1 MRLCSNSL
9 FTTVLEIESYP
20 AMKFILSSLFW
31 TRNICGIALMLGLVS
46 VRGQATA
53 PAATPATTPA
63 STSASK
69 PTLYVIGDSTAN
81 SGAPI
86 LGWGTPFIGYFDPAK
101 ITVLNKARGGR
112 SSRSYI
118 HEGLWAAV
126 EKNLKPGDIVLL
138 QFGQNDGGLPSA
150 NPKGDRP
157 SLPGLGEETRDL
169 TNPSTKQPE
178 TVHTFGYYMREYV
191 ADAKAKG
198 ATIIILTPT
207 VRNNWKNGKVE
218 RELGQYGGWSM
229 AVAQTQGV
237 PMVDMNSIV
246 ADKYEVMGQDK
257 IPALYSTTD
266 TTHSSPTGA
275 DFNASAIVSGLK
287 ALQGNPLG
295 PYLSTKGQAVVT
307 ADVKYVANNP
317 VPVKAPADKP
327 ATTTSAPG
335 ATPTSSPVAAPAPA
349 K

>member
-1 MRLCSNSL
+1 
-9 FTTVLEIESYP
+9 
-20 AMKFILSSLFW
+20 MKFYLSGSFW
-31 TRNICGIALMLGLVS
+31 ARHICGMALLLGAVGA
-46 VRGQATA
+46 RAQATA
-53 PAATPATTPA
+53 PAATPTPA
-63 STSASK
+63 PATAPAAAGK
-69 PTLYVIGDSTAN
+69 PTLYVVGDSTAN

-86 LGWGTPFIGYFDPAK
+86 LGWGTPFISYFDPAK

-126 EKNLKPGDIVLL
+126 EKNLQPGDIVLL
-138 QFGQNDGGLPSA
+138 QFGHNDGGQPSA

-157 SLPGLGEETRDL
+157 SLTGLGDETRDL

-178 TVHTFGYYMREYV
+178 TVHTFGYYMTEYV
-191 ADAKAKG
+191 TDAKAKG

-229 AVAQTQGV
+229 TVAQTQGV

-246 ADKYEVMGQDK
+246 ADKYEQMSQDK

-266 TTHSSPTGA
+266 TTHSSPAGA

-287 ALQGNPLG
+287 ALKGNPLG
-295 PYLSTKGQAVVT
+295 PYLSARGQAVAT
-307 ADVKYVANNP
+307 ADAKYVANNP
-317 VPVKAPADKP
+317 VPVKASADKP
-327 ATTTSAPG
+327 ATAAVAPAAIPAAAPAATSAPV
-335 ATPTSSPVAAPAPA
+335 TTLAPA